1 MRRGNGPATL
11 RIVPSPQ
18 TGEEFIW
25 DDDVRPAINYDAL
38 GRTLAARG
46 DLFRNS
52 GHGGLM
58 LIAPDGTHRLITKG
72 SDLYPVIVDRVHV
85 RVHKDGKTKGSRI
98 PAADLNAMLRSETFL
113 GQFPVLDLVVSRP
126 MYLPGFNLTE
136 PGYNDGG
143 PGHRIY
149 YRGGAPEI
157 SDSLDTINKF
167 LDVMEWDSPADRTN
181 AVGAALTVML
191 RNHWLGQKPII
202 LVTATKSGGGK
213 GTVVDFACA
222 TDRSILVPYQSED
235 WAFER
240 GIAEAIATAPD
251 AGLIVIDNARLGR
264 KDKAI
269 ASACLERAVTDPKP
283 FFFSSGSNSIRTIN
297 NRVFAITT
305 NFGMVSED
313 TMNTTARYAKKT
325 EGQLA
330 EATEK
335 LAY

>member
-181 AVGAALTVML
+181 AVGGSIDRHAPQPLAGTEAHHPRNRHEERRRQRHGRGFRMRYGSVDPGAVSIGGLGIRARHCRGHCNCTRRRSDCHRQCAAGKK
-191 RNHWLGQKPII
+191 GQ
-202 LVTATKSGGGK
+202 G
-213 GTVVDFACA
+213 D
-222 TDRSILVPYQSED
+222 
-235 WAFER
+235 
-240 GIAEAIATAPD
+240 
-251 AGLIVIDNARLGR
+251 RLG
-264 KDKAI
+264 
-269 ASACLERAVTDPKP
+269 VP
-283 FFFSSGSNSIRTIN
+283 
-297 NRVFAITT
+297 
-305 NFGMVSED
+305 
-313 TMNTTARYAKKT
+313 
-325 EGQLA
+325 
-330 EATEK
+330 
-335 LAY
+335 